1 MNNTT
6 MDKEIKEVKKGAK
19 ISLWFLGFVIVILL
33 IWLPFELENP
43 LFNISLPLKG
53 KVIVIDPGHGGK
65 DGGAVGRDP
74 ERTAEKEI
82 TLEVAKMIR
91 DYAEQAGAIVYLT
104 RETDKDLADEQLRG
118 LSNRKSQDIRRR
130 LQLIHDKE
138 ADFFISIHLN
148 SLPSQRSRG
157 AQTFF
162 YPRFPENKHLATM
175 IQDELIRNLDNTER
189 IPLQLNNIYLLKYA
203 KVPGALVEIGF
214 LSNSEELELLKQ
226 PSYQRKVAAS
236 IYQGMLRYV
245 EEPIPKQYEED

>member
-1 MNNTT
+1 M
-6 MDKEIKEVKKGAK
+6 KKSVK
-19 ISLWFLGFVIVILL
+19 ISLWLLGFTIVILL
-33 IWLPFELENP
+33 IWLPIELENP
-43 LFNISLPLKG
+43 LININLPLKG

-82 TLEVAKMIR
+82 TLLVAQMIR
-91 DYAEQAGAIVYLT
+91 DYAEQAGAVVYLT
-104 RETDKDLADEQLRG
+104 RETDTDLADEQLRG

-130 LQLIHDKE
+130 LQLIHDKD

-148 SLPSQRSRG
+148 SLPSPKWRG

-162 YPRFPENKHLATM
+162 YPRYPENIHLANM
-175 IQDELIRNLDNTER
+175 IQEELIRNLENTNR
-189 IPLQLNNIYLLKYA
+189 TPLQLNDIYLLKYA

-214 LSNSEELELLKQ
+214 VSNEEELELLKQ
-226 PSYQRKVAAS
+226 PAYQRKVAAS

-245 EEPIPKQYEED
+245 EEPVPNQDETD

>member
-1 MNNTT
+1 MKRT
-6 MDKEIKEVKKGAK
+6 VK
-19 ISLWFLGFVIVILL
+19 ISLWFIGFAVVILL
-33 IWLPFELENP
+33 IWLPVELENP
-43 LFNISLPLKG
+43 LFHFNLPLKG

-65 DGGAVGRDP
+65 DGGAMGNDP

-82 TLEVAKMIR
+82 TLEVAKLVR

-104 RETDKDLADEQLRG
+104 RETDSDLADEQLRG

-130 LQLIHDKE
+130 LAFIHEKN
-138 ADFFISIHLN
+138 ADFFVSIHLN
-148 SLPSQRSRG
+148 ALPSPKWRG

-162 YPRFPENKHLATM
+162 YPRFKENKHLATL
-175 IQDELIRNLDNTER
+175 IQEELIRNLENTER
-189 IPLQLNNIYLLKYA
+189 KPLQLNHVYLLKYA

-214 LSNSEELELLKQ
+214 ISNEEELELLKQ

-245 EEPIPKQYEED
+245 EEPLPEE